1 MKPTIVLLFLCC
13 AFVINKDSVDKE
25 AFNLS
30 NVFIISDSD
39 YNRVFNEKNIQ
50 IQLDVKN
57 FTLSNL
63 NTTIPYNELLF
74 WDGFTLFD
82 SFKRVNERVHTIE
95 YMRIYRHFKPVLSKY
110 LNETKE
116 FCAVTFRS
124 FFPNR
129 NIRKLPK
136 SHQSF
141 VLCFSTNETKNEFVS
156 AFIKKYTYYINNKKN
171 LLDMQ
176 LYAQNQHILL
186 QFYDPLL
193 SDEIKRKPPHLYT
206 SFQRDG
212 MVLQQSETDASKVLF
227 SFRYDQILNC
237 NGVEIDKFRDSLG
250 EEVDKAYRN
259 RECCVGLEVAW
270 GKKPLIDMF
279 CSLYN
284 TRHKCQTDIKIF
296 RASMFRACI
305 ATHVDKLYD
314 VFVKNGRTLKGVDF
328 SKFGVIERMKL
339 ANMAKQI
346 KEWEIGEYIYDDEKL
361 KKEIREIK
369 PEIEEVIKGVGKVFE
384 MEMRSG
390 RNGNIRGGNTMKN
403 EMDPIER
410 LIKGNSEKDG
420 NKGIDMNN
428 ENIKDMIKD
437 YQQNYK
443 GKDKDKNNNKDK
455 DKKNN
460 KDKDKKNNKDK
471 DIDKYKSDNK
481 GNNNK
486 YTYSSKNKS
495 NDKKLKDKSEVKND
509 SKYKKGKASFL
520 KNKSNNDNSDQSQSN
535 SNYNKD
541 YNYHSNQ
548 SQYNKHKKHQST
560 LASSSSPC
568 ESEYSTEEWG
578 PIRFAKD
585 GITLISP
592 SGLLLPVKLFK
603 DGTTLLGP
611 TGHVLPYSLSE
622 DRKYFIGPNCE
633 RIKSTYDSNGRKRPW
648 LTLGDNDQLIGA
660 DGKILY
666 EENRYPNDK
675 ISNWNDN

>member
-1 MKPTIVLLFLCC
+1 MKLTIVLFFLCC
-13 AFVINKDSVDKE
+13 VLIYNKESVVKE
-25 AFNLS
+25 KFKLS
-30 NVFIISDSD
+30 NVFIISDSNYD
-39 YNRVFNEKNIQ
+39 AIFNEKDIE

-57 FTLSNL
+57 FTLSNI

-95 YMRIYRHFKPVLSKY
+95 YMKIYRHFKPVLSKY
-110 LNETKE
+110 LNNTKE

-141 VLCFSTNETKNEFVS
+141 ALCFSTNETKNEFVS
-156 AFIKKYTYYINNKKN
+156 AFIKKYTSYINNKKN

-193 SDEIKRKPPHLYT
+193 SDEIKRNPPNLYT

-270 GKKPLIDMF
+270 GKRPLIDMF
-279 CSLYN
+279 CSLYY

-305 ATHVDKLYD
+305 ATHVGKLYD

-328 SKFGVIERMKL
+328 SKYGVIERMKL

-346 KEWEIGEYIYDDEKL
+346 KEWEIEEYIYDDEKL
-361 KKEIREIK
+361 KREIREIK
-369 PEIEEVIKGVGKVFE
+369 PEIEEVIKGVGKEFE
-384 MEMRSG
+384 KEMR
-390 RNGNIRGGNTMKN
+390 NNKGNIRGGNIMKN
-403 EMDPIER
+403 ELDPIER
-410 LIKGNSEKDG
+410 LIMKNSEKDG
-420 NKGIDMNN
+420 NKGIDISN
-428 ENIKDMIKD
+428 ENMKDIIKD
-437 YQQNYK
+437 YQLNYK
-443 GKDKDKNNNKDK
+443 GKDNDVDNKNNKDNKDYKEYGKSNKDK
-455 DKKNN
+455 DKYNSDNRGDNN
-460 KDKDKKNNKDK
+460 KDKSEGRKD
-471 DIDKYKSDNK
+471 N
-481 GNNNK
+481 
-486 YTYSSKNKS
+486 
-495 NDKKLKDKSEVKND
+495 
-509 SKYKKGKASFL
+509 KYKKNKASFL
-520 KNKSNNDNSDQSQSN
+520 KNKPNKNNSGDSQSN
-535 SNYNKD
+535 SNYNNH
-541 YNYHSNQ
+541 YNSHSKKAK
-548 SQYNKHKKHQST
+548 YNKHKKHQST
-560 LASSSSPC
+560 LASSPC
-568 ESEYSTEEWG
+568 ESEYSNEEWG

-592 SGLLLPVKLFK
+592 SGLLLPVKVFK

-622 DRKYFIGPNCE
+622 DRKHFIGPNCQK
-633 RIKSTYDSNGRKRPW
+633 IKSTYDSNGRKRPW
-648 LTLGDNDQLIGA
+648 LTIGDKGQLIGA
-660 DGKILY
+660 DGKILI